1 MVQALTSRRSVPTA
15 AIALAVCVG
24 TLIRAQTKPSE
35 KPSEQLT
42 LFPTSLTM
50 TGGEERVVTAA
61 TRSGRIPAPVEWSI
75 SNPAV
80 ARMTASGSSV
90 AIKALSPGRAL
101 VTARAYG
108 RTATAMLTVADEPQL
123 RLGTIR
129 WAVAPLPGMVPR
141 AVLDASRVD
150 DDGADLFAVDADPM
164 KRFSV
169 VRALTA
175 NGTLV
180 WQATVRGTPW
190 AGDRS
195 GGLLARLGPLDQPS
209 RLLARFDRPRSRVP
223 AWRYRARGDIDD
235 FAESDDGTI
244 FLSVQTHPRLSAA
257 RDEDGQVVVL
267 DGRSG
272 LETGHF
278 TLPRSTWQ
286 TMGSCVPKSTST
298 RRPSELGSLGE
309 GMNGGVYAEMLV
321 IHDTWT
327 RVCEHGR
334 PMFGRGRFKISR
346 ELQLV
351 RLTRKGFTA
360 VRTLWRS
367 NVEGPDTVDRLRALE
382 DVAPGPIAETKSGDL
397 VAMRT
402 HVALESS
409 GRLSGRLHV
418 ARISR
423 GDVVK
428 EVTRPAVVAGKPWR
442 VLIDGF
448 DTTRVYFG
456 DGAVLHAMDLAA
468 GTELWSLD
476 TAAMPF
482 EAVQTSTIVANDAM
496 RGQVMEINARGSV
509 VRTFPAHVDDARVVV
524 QGAGIFH
531 AVDSQTRATVEVQE
545 PEYVES
551 GGFQP
556 LDLDTSFS
564 EVRRRFADFL
574 IETR

>member
-90 AIKALSPGRAL
+90 AVKALSPGRAL

-286 TMGSCVPKSTST
+286 TMGSCTPKSTAA

-327 RVCEHGR
+327 RVCDHGR

-367 NVEGPDTVDRLRALE
+367 NVEGPDTVDRLRTLE

>member
-1 MVQALTSRRSVPTA
+1 
-15 AIALAVCVG
+15 
-24 TLIRAQTKPSE
+24 
-35 KPSEQLT
+35 
-42 LFPTSLTM
+42 
-50 TGGEERVVTAA
+50 
-61 TRSGRIPAPVEWSI
+61 
-75 SNPAV
+75 
-80 ARMTASGSSV
+80 
-90 AIKALSPGRAL
+90 
-101 VTARAYG
+101 
-108 RTATAMLTVADEPQL
+108 
-123 RLGTIR
+123 
-129 WAVAPLPGMVPR
+129 
-141 AVLDASRVD
+141 VD

-209 RLLARFDRPRSRVP
+209 RILARFDRPRSRVP

-286 TMGSCVPKSTST
+286 TMGSCVPKSTAA

-423 GDVVK
+423 GDVVR

-482 EAVQTSTIVANDAM
+482 EAVQTSTIVANDAT

>member
-90 AIKALSPGRAL
+90 AVKALSPGRAL

-286 TMGSCVPKSTST
+286 TMGSCTPKSTAA

-327 RVCEHGR
+327 RVCDHGR

-418 ARISR
+418 ARLSR

>member
-1 MVQALTSRRSVPTA
+1 
-15 AIALAVCVG
+15 
-24 TLIRAQTKPSE
+24 
-35 KPSEQLT
+35 
-42 LFPTSLTM
+42 
-50 TGGEERVVTAA
+50 
-61 TRSGRIPAPVEWSI
+61 
-75 SNPAV
+75 
-80 ARMTASGSSV
+80 
-90 AIKALSPGRAL
+90 
-101 VTARAYG
+101 
-108 RTATAMLTVADEPQL
+108 
-123 RLGTIR
+123 
-129 WAVAPLPGMVPR
+129 
-141 AVLDASRVD
+141 
-150 DDGADLFAVDADPM
+150 
-164 KRFSV
+164 
-169 VRALTA
+169 
-175 NGTLV
+175 
-180 WQATVRGTPW
+180 
-190 AGDRS
+190 
-195 GGLLARLGPLDQPS
+195 
-209 RLLARFDRPRSRVP
+209 
-223 AWRYRARGDIDD
+223 
-235 FAESDDGTI
+235 
-244 FLSVQTHPRLSAA
+244 
-257 RDEDGQVVVL
+257 
-267 DGRSG
+267 
-272 LETGHF
+272 
-278 TLPRSTWQ
+278 
-286 TMGSCVPKSTST
+286 
-298 RRPSELGSLGE
+298 
-309 GMNGGVYAEMLV
+309 
-321 IHDTWT
+321 
-327 RVCEHGR
+327 
-334 PMFGRGRFKISR
+334 MFGRGRFKISR

-423 GDVVK
+423 GDVVR

-482 EAVQTSTIVANDAM
+482 EAVQTSTIVANDAT

>member
-1 MVQALTSRRSVPTA
+1 MVH
-15 AIALAVCVG
+15 
-24 TLIRAQTKPSE
+24 
-35 KPSEQLT
+35 
-42 LFPTSLTM
+42 
-50 TGGEERVVTAA
+50 
-61 TRSGRIPAPVEWSI
+61 
-75 SNPAV
+75 
-80 ARMTASGSSV
+80 
-90 AIKALSPGRAL
+90 
-101 VTARAYG
+101 
-108 RTATAMLTVADEPQL
+108 
-123 RLGTIR
+123 
-129 WAVAPLPGMVPR
+129 R

-150 DDGADLFAVDADPM
+150 NDGADLFAVDADPM

-175 NGTLV
+175 SGTLM

-190 AGDRS
+190 AGDRF

-209 RLLARFDRPRSRVP
+209 RILARYDRPRSRVP
-223 AWRYRARGDIDD
+223 TWRYRARGDIDD

-278 TLPRSTWQ
+278 SLPRSTWQ
-286 TMGSCVPKSTST
+286 TMGSCVVKSTSA

-309 GMNGGVYAEMLV
+309 GTSGGVYAEMLV

-327 RVCEHGR
+327 RVCDHGR

-382 DVAPGPIAETKSGDL
+382 DVAPGPIAEMKSGDL

-402 HVALESS
+402 QVGLESS

-418 ARISR
+418 ARIAH

-428 EVTRPAVVAGKPWR
+428 EVTRSAVVAGKPWR
-442 VLIDGF
+442 VLIDAYE
-448 DTTRVYFG
+448 TSRVYFA
-456 DGAVLHAMDLAA
+456 DGTALHAMDLAA

-482 EAVQTSTIVANDAM
+482 EAVQAGAVVANDST
-496 RGQVMEINARGSV
+496 RGQVMEINSRGIV
-509 VRTFPAHVDDARVVV
+509 VRTFPAHVDDARLVV
-524 QGAGIFH
+524 QGNAIFH

-551 GGFQP
+551 GWFQP
-556 LDLDTSFS
+556 FDLETSFS

-574 IETR
+574 LETR